1 MMELV
6 GEAAL
11 RSLAVAGVV
20 RLGITLLRITNPHQE
35 KIIWTTLL
43 AGALAMPALVRWA
56 TIPGLQAWS
65 FSAPAIAVH
74 GFGPWGRLEGWSGLG
89 IWNGL
94 RGFGHVASFLT
105 AEPLVF
111 SLYLSVSLALLSRL
125 AIGWLRMRRISAA
138 APRIQERWTVGLDVR
153 VTRELSSPAT
163 FGATILLPPNHVFW
177 TDTKRTIILR
187 HEEAHVRHHDSQIQW
202 LAGLHACLF
211 WFSPLAWWLR
221 GRLAQLAEYA
231 SDDAVLRR
239 DVSKFDY
246 AAVLME
252 EAEMRSD
259 KSMVVSVAGPSLER
273 RVDRILCASHPGTV
287 PSRPRRALAA
297 VGVIPV
303 IALASAGVFV
313 QAHQGSGSPQGAALA
328 QQAPTGA
335 RQAQAQRVQANAP
348 ASQPAN
354 NPFHM
359 NPAQPIIIAAPTD
372 AQLREYYPPAAEAK
386 GIDGLVQITVTVD
399 EAGRATDTRIV
410 SEAPAGMGFGAAASE
425 LAHQFKY
432 RNPAARRGS
441 VTYRIKFELER
452 PSRTAAPA
460 TEPPVT

>member
-20 RLGITLLRITNPHQE
+20 RLGIALLRITNPHQE

-43 AGALAMPALVRWA
+43 AGALAMPALVRWV
-56 TIPGLQAWS
+56 TIPGLRAWS
-65 FSAPAIAVH
+65 FSAPTIAVH
-74 GFGPWGRLEGWSGLG
+74 GFGPLGRLEGWSGLE

-94 RGFGHVASFLT
+94 RGFGRVASFLT
-105 AEPLVF
+105 AEPLVS

-163 FGATILLPPNHVFW
+163 FGTTILLPPSHTFW
-177 TDTKRTIILR
+177 SEAKRTIILR
-187 HEEAHVRHHDSQIQW
+187 HEEAHVRHHDSRIQW

-221 GRLAQLAEYA
+221 RRLAQLAEYA

-273 RVDRILCASHPGTV
+273 RVDRILAASHPGRV

-297 VGVIPV
+297 VSVIPV

-313 QAHQGSGSPQGAALA
+313 QA

-335 RQAQAQRVQANAP
+335 RQAQAQRVQPNAP
-348 ASQPAN
+348 AAQPAN

-372 AQLREYYPPAAEAK
+372 AQLREYYPSEAKDK
-386 GIDGLVQITVTVD
+386 GIDGLVQITVTLD

-410 SEAPAGMGFGAAASE
+410 SEAPTGMGFGAAASE

-432 RNPAARRGS
+432 SNPSAHRAS
-441 VTYRIKFELER
+441 MTYRIKFELER